1 MTGRRRLLL
10 CLLAAGIAAQ
20 AASAAEPSW
29 RRADNARAL
38 RIGLSAQ
45 DAGPGWRRAGSK
57 RSPSTVD
64 MGSIMSSAPVTACL
78 GQDTPTKAETDLI
91 ITGGSIS
98 TLSRS
103 LDTLT
108 SFVMLFKTPTLARRQ
123 MPSPA
128 AAAGVRSCVASELR
142 AGLGGT
148 LAGTAVTVTRR
159 RLQTGSPLSQAYRIE
174 ARLPLGRL
182 YVDLVM
188 QEDGRGIVETL
199 FLSLAVPPADSFE
212 RHVTGI
218 SARRL
223 ARYAV

>member
-1 MTGRRRLLL
+1 MAGRRLLL
-10 CLLAAGIAAQ
+10 CLVAAGIVAQ

-38 RIGLSAQ
+38 RIGLTAK
-45 DAGPGWRRAGSK
+45 DAGPGWHEVGSK

-64 MGSIMSSAPVTACL
+64 LGSIMSSAPATACL
-78 GQDTPTKAETDLI
+78 GQNTPTKAEADLI

-98 TLSRS
+98 TLGRS

-108 SFVMLFKTPTLARRQ
+108 SFVMLFKTSTLAREQ

-128 AAAGVRSCVASELR
+128 AVGAVKSCVASQLK
-142 AGLGGT
+142 ADLGGT
-148 LAGTAVTVTRR
+148 LAGAAVSVTRR

-174 ARLPLGRL
+174 ARLPVGSL

-188 QEDGRGIVETL
+188 QSDGRGIVETL
-199 FLSLAVPPADSFE
+199 FLSLAVPPAASLE